1 MGFRDYLNESKPT
14 VEDYLKSIK
23 KVFPYIEKM
32 HTDGKYYNKQIKKAL
47 VVDASVSSYSN
58 SDSERYIFDLEK
70 DEFVKE
76 PGMSIKDFEKM
87 LDKDAESNSDKFRSR

>member
-32 HTDGKYYNKQIKKAL
+32 HTDVEDEEVRDIINSAIKEKYN
-47 VVDASVSSYSN
+47 D
-58 SDSERYIFDLEK
+58 
-70 DEFVKE
+70 
-76 PGMSIKDFEKM
+76 
-87 LDKDAESNSDKFRSR
+87 